1 MDWKHLFGGGTKEK
15 KGEKKPEFGLKEI
28 GIPKLLVILGC
39 GLFLLF
45 SSLPEQEEKQLK
57 EVEEDLNGS
66 GEETDYE
73 AYVQSLENKLSG
85 LLRQVEGIGKA
96 KVMITLKSTRE
107 RVVLKDNPGSEE
119 SSSEEDGSGGKRES
133 SSFTKEEETILVEGE
148 DGNSIPYIIKEVE
161 PQIEGVV
168 VLCEGGGSSKTNTE
182 IIEAVQVL
190 FNLPSH
196 KIKIMKLSQTD

>member
-1 MDWKHLFGGGTKEK
+1 MDWKHFFGGDK
-15 KGEKKPEFGLKEI
+15 KKEKKPEFGLKEI
-28 GIPKLLVILGC
+28 GIPKLLVILAC

-45 SSLPEQEEKQLK
+45 SSLPGQEEKQAK
-57 EVEEDLNGS
+57 EVKEELQES
-66 GEETDYE
+66 EEGTDYE
-73 AYVQSLENKLSG
+73 AYVKSLENKLSG
-85 LLRQVEGIGKA
+85 LLRQVEGIGKT

-133 SSFTKEEETILVEGE
+133 SAYTKEEETILVEGE
-148 DGNSIPYIIKEVE
+148 DGNSTPYIIKEVE

-168 VLCEGGGSSKTNTE
+168 VLCEGGGSGKANVE